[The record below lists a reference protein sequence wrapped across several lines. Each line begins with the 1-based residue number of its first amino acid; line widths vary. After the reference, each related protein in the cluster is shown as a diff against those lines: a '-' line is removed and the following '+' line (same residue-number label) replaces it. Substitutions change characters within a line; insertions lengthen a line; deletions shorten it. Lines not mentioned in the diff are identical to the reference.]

1 MNDIIK
7 KERLS
12 NIELLRLLAMF
23 LVLVVH
29 ADFFS
34 LGTPTQEDVISTPA
48 SAFLRF
54 FFKSLSIVCVNVF
67 VLISG
72 WFGIRPSVKGFCNF
86 IFQCLF
92 FLVGIYI
99 VMLIFG
105 LTSLSAK
112 GIAGCLVLL
121 KWNWFIKAYMGLYI
135 LSPVLNTFINN
146 TEKKTFKKVLISFF
160 AFQTIYSWVSDGAAF
175 FENGYS
181 TLSFMG
187 LYLLARYTKI
197 YLVPNNTPS
206 KRFIYIYG
214 IITLLLTLI
223 SFMSVRMGI
232 SVISGKMFSYV
243 NPMVIISALS
253 MLLYFNGLK
262 IKGKLVNWL
271 AASSFAIFLLHTNP
285 NLCEPYFKKCVLWLY
300 DGYDGIT
307 CLWLIFTFL
316 LAVGMSAILI
326 DQIRKKLWRVIVERF
341 FN

>member
-1 MNDIIK
+1 M
-7 KERLS
+7 
-12 NIELLRLLAMF
+12 
-23 LVLVVH
+23 
-29 ADFFS
+29 
-34 LGTPTQEDVISTPA
+34 
-48 SAFLRF
+48 
-54 FFKSLSIVCVNVF
+54 
-67 VLISG
+67 
-72 WFGIRPSVKGFCNF
+72 
-86 IFQCLF
+86 
-92 FLVGIYI
+92 
-99 VMLIFG
+99 
-105 LTSLSAK
+105 
-112 GIAGCLVLL
+112 
-121 KWNWFIKAYMGLYI
+121 
-135 LSPVLNTFINN
+135 
-146 TEKKTFKKVLISFF
+146 ISFF